1 VSGRR
6 AGLRAAGTAVAA
18 VVVGL
23 IVAVVAAGCGSG
35 GHGDGP
41 ATRTSRSGAR
51 ISHLVTTST
60 TSSATVPPA
69 QPVADHHR
77 RHHRGGGYGRLPS
90 WLPRSK
96 PPTQRPL
103 HASFS
108 HPVLTIQGDSL
119 VVSVGGARLVATA
132 VGPSVPE
139 IGHTPVPATS
149 PVTFVVTFSHV
160 TAPIALRRASF
171 VLVDE
176 QHQLHQPLVTA
187 LHGGPPPSELRP
199 GPPVSIKL
207 RSVLPTGDGGLEWR
221 PTGERAIAGWDFNVE
236 ID

>member
-1 VSGRR
+1 
-6 AGLRAAGTAVAA
+6 VA
-18 VVVGL
+18 
-23 IVAVVAAGCGSG
+23 
-35 GHGDGP
+35 
-41 ATRTSRSGAR
+41 
-51 ISHLVTTST
+51 
-60 TSSATVPPA
+60 SSATRSATA
-69 QPVADHHR
+69 QRVADHHR
-77 RHHRGGGYGRLPS
+77 RHRSGGYGRMPS
-90 WLPRSK
+90 WLPSAK

-103 HASFS
+103 HASVA
-108 HPVLTIQGDSL
+108 HPVLTIQGESL
-119 VVSVGGARLVATA
+119 VISLGGARLVATA

-149 PVTFVVTFSHV
+149 PVTFVVTFSRV
-160 TAPIALRRASF
+160 TAPVALHRSSF

-176 QHQLHQPLVTA
+176 QHQLHHPRVTA

-199 GPPVSIKL
+199 GPPVSIRL